1 MTNNDHK
8 VPRDF
13 RSAFT
18 LVELLVVIAI
28 IGVLV
33 ALLLPAIQA
42 AREAARRTQCKN
54 QLKQISLAMLNH
66 EQSMGSFPS
75 GGDVPWPEIKH
86 YVSGSGSAGAGG
98 HPFGPLKQG
107 LGWAYQILP
116 YLEQGAIKDLTT
128 QEELDKASVSL
139 YFCPSRRA
147 PSTTSISSNWGIDY
161 AAAVPGRTSPFVEN
175 DELAFLG
182 CDNYVW
188 AVNLRDQKVVDDL
201 GIIVRSPYLWVFDK
215 VLPNPKPTR
224 IRQVTDGLSNTILIT
239 EKRLRPSEYDAGA
252 WHDDRGWTDGW
263 DADSMRS
270 TSFPIRPDADFD
282 DELDERQFGHC
293 VGSAHSSGV
302 HAAFADGS
310 VRNISYDI
318 DRATF
323 NLLAHRSDGQVV
335 DTDSL

>member
-1 MTNNDHK
+1 MTNNNYLNP
-8 VPRDF
+8 VGR
-13 RSAFT
+13 RNAFT

-66 EQSMGSFPS
+66 EQGLGSFPS
-75 GGDVPWPEIKH
+75 GGDVPWPEIEN
-86 YVSGSGSAGAGG
+86 YVSGGGIAGASGS
-98 HPFGPLKQG
+98 PFGPIKQG
-107 LGWAYQILP
+107 LGWAYQILS
-116 YLEQGAIKDLTT
+116 YLEQGAIKDLVT
-128 QEELDKASVSL
+128 QEALDETSVSL

-147 PSTTSISSNWGIDY
+147 PSTTAITFNWGIDY
-161 AAAVPGRTSPFVEN
+161 AAVVPGRTNPFVEN
-175 DELAFLG
+175 DELAVLG
-182 CDNYVW
+182 CNNCVW
-188 AVNLRDQKVVDDL
+188 MVNLRDDAVADDL
-201 GIIVRSPYLWVFDK
+201 GVIVRTPYLWVFDRL
-215 VLPNPKPTR
+215 LPNPKPTT
-224 IRQVTDGLSNTILIT
+224 IRQVLDGLSNTILIT

-263 DADSMRS
+263 DADTIRS
-270 TSFPIRPDADFD
+270 ASFPIRPDADID
-282 DELDERQFGHC
+282 NELDEGQFGRC

-318 DRATF
+318 DRMTF
-323 NLLAHRSDGQVV
+323 NLLSHRSDGQVV
-335 DTDSL
+335 DVNSL

>member
-1 MTNNDHK
+1 MRSNDHK
-8 VPRDF
+8 NRIDS
-13 RSAFT
+13 RLAFT

-42 AREAARRTQCKN
+42 AREAARRAQCKN

-75 GGDVPWPEIKH
+75 GGDVPWPKIEH
-86 YVSGSGSAGAGG
+86 YISGSGVSGQ
-98 HPFGPLKQG
+98 PFGPEKQG

-128 QEELDKASVSL
+128 QDELDKTSVSL

-147 PSTTSISSNWGIDY
+147 PSTTEITSNWGIDY
-161 AAAVPGRTSPFVEN
+161 AAAIPGRAAPFVAN
-175 DELAFLG
+175 DELAVLG
-182 CDNYVW
+182 CNNCVW
-188 AVNLRDQKVVDDL
+188 VVNIRDQDVADDL
-201 GIIVRSPYLWVFDK
+201 GIIVRTPYLWVFDK
-215 VLPNPKPTR
+215 VLSNPKPTR
-224 IRQVTDGLSNTILIT
+224 ISQVTDGLSNTILIG
-239 EKRLRPSEYDAGA
+239 EKRLRPSEYDTGA

-263 DADSMRS
+263 DADTLRS
-270 TSFPIRPDADFD
+270 TSFPVRPDADVD
-282 DELDERQFGHC
+282 NELDEGQFGRC
-293 VGSAHSSGV
+293 FGSAHSSAI
-302 HAAFADGS
+302 HTAFGDGS

-323 NLLAHRSDGQVV
+323 NLLGHRSDGQTT
-335 DTDSL
+335 DTGS